1 MMKQLFST
9 VFFFILVINTHAQ
22 NKNIISE
29 IEKKVLDINNDESLT
44 IYKVPSD
51 KIAKGKKYGQD
62 ENIDV
67 FKKGNKA
74 VKIIDHSKDSGG
86 GYEQVII
93 YLQNE
98 KPIFIETENKTIIKA
113 RPVDFKKIEISESV
127 ERSKIFV
134 INWDKDLFDHQFWD
148 KKTNLYKPTEEE
160 EHKNIILASK
170 KNDVLRVLKLSQF
183 ATENNV
189 EE

>member
-1 MMKQLFST
+1 MMKQIFST
-9 VFFFILVINTHAQ
+9 ALFFILIINIHAQ

-51 KIAKGKKYGQD
+51 KIAKVKKYGQD

-67 FKKGNKA
+67 FKKGNMA

-148 KKTNLYKPTEEE
+148 KKTNVYKQPEE
-160 EHKNIILASK
+160 EHKNLILLSK
-170 KNDVLRVLKLSQF
+170 KDDVIRVLKLSQF
-183 ATENNV
+183 ATKNIV
-189 EE
+189 EQ

>member
-1 MMKQLFST
+1 MKQIFST

-29 IEKKVLDINNDESLT
+29 IEKTVLDINNDESLT

-51 KIAKGKKYGQD
+51 KIAKVKKYGQD

-67 FKKGNKA
+67 FKKGDQT
-74 VKIIDHSKDSGG
+74 VKIVDYSKDNGG
-86 GYEQVII
+86 GYKQVII

-98 KPIFIETENKTIIKA
+98 KPIFIETESKTIIKA

-148 KKTNLYKPTEEE
+148 KKTNVYKQPEE
-160 EHKNIILASK
+160 EHKNLILSSK
-170 KNDVLRVLKLSQF
+170 KDDVIRVLKLSQF
-183 ATENNV
+183 ATKNNV

>member
-1 MMKQLFST
+1 MMKQIFST

-29 IEKKVLDINNDESLT
+29 IEKIVLDINNDESLT

-51 KIAKGKKYGQD
+51 KIAKVKKYGQD

-67 FKKGNKA
+67 FKKGNQA
-74 VKIIDHSKDSGG
+74 VKIIDYSKDNGG

-98 KPIFIETENKTIIKA
+98 KPIFIETENKTVIKA

-148 KKTNLYKPTEEE
+148 KKTNVYKQPEE
-160 EHKNIILASK
+160 EHKNLILSSK
-170 KNDVLRVLKLSQF
+170 KDDVIRVLKLSQF
-183 ATENNV
+183 ATKNNV

>member
-1 MMKQLFST
+1 MKQIFST

-29 IEKKVLDINNDESLT
+29 IEKTVLDINNDESLT

-51 KIAKGKKYGQD
+51 KIAKVKKYGQD

-67 FKKGNKA
+67 FKKGDQT
-74 VKIIDHSKDSGG
+74 VKIVDHSKDNGG
-86 GYEQVII
+86 GYKQVII

-98 KPIFIETENKTIIKA
+98 KPIFIETESKTIIKA

-148 KKTNLYKPTEEE
+148 KKTNVYKQPEE
-160 EHKNIILASK
+160 EHKNLILSSK
-170 KNDVLRVLKLSQF
+170 KDDVIRVLKLSQF
-183 ATENNV
+183 ATKNNV

>member
-1 MMKQLFST
+1 MMKQIFSIAL
-9 VFFFILVINTHAQ
+9 FFILAINTHAQ

-29 IEKKVLDINNDESLT
+29 IEKKVLDINNDESLM
-44 IYKVPSD
+44 IYKIPSD
-51 KIAKGKKYGQD
+51 KIAKVKKYGQD

-67 FKKGNKA
+67 LKKGNQA
-74 VKIIDHSKDSGG
+74 VKIVDYSKNNGG
-86 GYEQVII
+86 GYEQFII

-127 ERSKIFV
+127 EKSKIFV
-134 INWDKDLFDHQFWD
+134 INWDKDLFDYQFWD
-148 KKTNLYKPTEEE
+148 KKTNVYKQPEE
-160 EHKNIILASK
+160 EHKNLILSSK
-170 KNDVLRVLKLSQF
+170 KDDVIRILKLSQF
-183 ATENNV
+183 ATKNNV

>member
-1 MMKQLFST
+1 MIKQIFPTAL
-9 VFFFILVINTHAQ
+9 FFILAINTHAQ

-29 IEKKVLDINNDESLT
+29 IEKKVLDINNDESLM

-51 KIAKGKKYGQD
+51 KIAKVEKYGQN

-67 FKKGNKA
+67 FKKGNQA
-74 VKIIDHSKDSGG
+74 VKIVDHLKDNGG

-127 ERSKIFV
+127 EKSKIFV
-134 INWDKDLFDHQFWD
+134 INWEKDFFEYQFWD
-148 KKTNLYKPTEEE
+148 KKTNVYKQPEE
-160 EHKNIILASK
+160 EHKKLILPSRK
-170 KNDVLRVLKLSQF
+170 DDVIRVLKLSQF
-183 ATENNV
+183 ATKNNV

>member
-51 KIAKGKKYGQD
+51 KIAKVEKYGQN
-62 ENIDV
+62 ENINV
-67 FKKGNKA
+67 FKKGDQT
-74 VKIIDHSKDSGG
+74 VKIVDYSKDNRGD
-86 GYEQVII
+86 YEQVII

-98 KPIFIETENKTIIKA
+98 KPIFIETESKTIIKA

-148 KKTNLYKPTEEE
+148 KKTNVYKQPEE
-160 EHKNIILASK
+160 EHKNLMLPSK
-170 KNDVLRVLKLSQF
+170 KDDVIRVLKLSQF
-183 ATENNV
+183 ATKNIV

>member
-1 MMKQLFST
+1 MKQLFST

-51 KIAKGKKYGQD
+51 KIAKVEKYGQN
-62 ENIDV
+62 ENINV
-67 FKKGNKA
+67 FKKGDQT
-74 VKIIDHSKDSGG
+74 VKIVDYSKDNRGD
-86 GYEQVII
+86 YEQVII

-98 KPIFIETENKTIIKA
+98 KPIFIETESKTIIKA

-148 KKTNLYKPTEEE
+148 KKTNVYKQPEE
-160 EHKNIILASK
+160 EHKNLMLPSK
-170 KNDVLRVLKLSQF
+170 KDDVIRVLKLSQF
-183 ATENNV
+183 ATKNIV

>member
-1 MMKQLFST
+1 MMKQIFST

-29 IEKKVLDINNDESLT
+29 IEKTVLDINNDESLT

-51 KIAKGKKYGQD
+51 KIAKVKKYGQD

-67 FKKGNKA
+67 FKKGDQT
-74 VKIIDHSKDSGG
+74 VKIVDYSKDNGG

-134 INWDKDLFDHQFWD
+134 INWDKDLFDHQFGD
-148 KKTNLYKPTEEE
+148 KKTNVYKQPEE
-160 EHKNIILASK
+160 EHKNLILSSK
-170 KNDVLRVLKLSQF
+170 KDDVIRVLKLSQF
-183 ATENNV
+183 ATKNNV

>member
-1 MMKQLFST
+1 MMKQIFST
-9 VFFFILVINTHAQ
+9 ALFFILIINIHAQ

-29 IEKKVLDINNDESLT
+29 IEKTVLDINNDESLMV
-44 IYKVPSD
+44 YKVPSD
-51 KIAKGKKYGQD
+51 KITKVEKYGQN

-67 FKKGNKA
+67 FKKGNQA
-74 VKIIDHSKDSGG
+74 VKIVDYSKDNGG
-86 GYEQVII
+86 GYKQVIM

-98 KPIFIETENKTIIKA
+98 KPIFIETESKTIIKA

-148 KKTNLYKPTEEE
+148 KKTNAYKQPEEE

-170 KNDVLRVLKLSQF
+170 KNDVLRVLKLSKF

>member
-1 MMKQLFST
+1 MMKQIFST

-29 IEKKVLDINNDESLT
+29 IEKTVLDINNDESLT

-51 KIAKGKKYGQD
+51 KIAKVKKYGQD

-67 FKKGNKA
+67 FKKSNQT
-74 VKIIDHSKDSGG
+74 VKIVDHSKDNGG

-127 ERSKIFV
+127 ER
-134 INWDKDLFDHQFWD
+134 
-148 KKTNLYKPTEEE
+148 
-160 EHKNIILASK
+160 
-170 KNDVLRVLKLSQF
+170 
-183 ATENNV
+183 
-189 EE
+189 

>member
-1 MMKQLFST
+1 MMKQIFST
-9 VFFFILVINTHAQ
+9 ALFFILIINIHAQ

-51 KIAKGKKYGQD
+51 KIAKVKKYGQN

-67 FKKGNKA
+67 FKKGNQA
-74 VKIIDHSKDSGG
+74 VKIIDHSKDNGG

-93 YLQNE
+93 YLRNE
-98 KPIFIETENKTIIKA
+98 KPIFIETENKKIIKA

-127 ERSKIFV
+127 EKSKIFV
-134 INWDKDLFDHQFWD
+134 INWDKDLFDDQFWD
-148 KKTNLYKPTEEE
+148 KKTNVYKQSEE
-160 EHKNIILASK
+160 EHKKLSLPSK
-170 KNDVLRVLKLSQF
+170 KDDIIRVLKLSQF
-183 ATENNV
+183 ATKNIV

>member
-1 MMKQLFST
+1 MMKQIFST
-9 VFFFILVINTHAQ
+9 ALFFILAINTHAQ

-29 IEKKVLDINNDESLT
+29 IEKKVLDINNNESLT

-51 KIAKGKKYGQD
+51 KIAKVKKYGQD

-67 FKKGNKA
+67 FKKGNQA
-74 VKIIDHSKDSGG
+74 VKIVDYSKNNGG

-98 KPIFIETENKTIIKA
+98 KPIFIETESKTIIKA
-113 RPVDFKKIEISESV
+113 RPVDFKKIEISESM
-127 ERSKIFV
+127 EKSKIFV
-134 INWDKDLFDHQFWD
+134 INWDKDFFDYQFWD
-148 KKTNLYKPTEEE
+148 KKTNVYKQPEE
-160 EHKNIILASK
+160 EHKNLILPSK
-170 KNDVLRVLKLSQF
+170 KDDVIRVLKLSQF
-183 ATENNV
+183 TTKNNV

>member
-1 MMKQLFST
+1 MMKQIFST
-9 VFFFILVINTHAQ
+9 VFFFILAINTHAQ

-29 IEKKVLDINNDESLT
+29 IEKKVLDINNGESLT

-51 KIAKGKKYGQD
+51 EIAKVEKYGQD

-67 FKKGNKA
+67 FKKGNQT

-134 INWDKDLFDHQFWD
+134 INWDKDLFDYQFWD
-148 KKTNLYKPTEEE
+148 KKTNVYKQPEE
-160 EHKNIILASK
+160 EHKNLILPSK
-170 KNDVLRVLKLSQF
+170 KDDVIRVLKLSQF
-183 ATENNV
+183 ATKNIV
-189 EE
+189 EQ

>member
-1 MMKQLFST
+1 MMKQIFST
-9 VFFFILVINTHAQ
+9 ALFFILIINIHAQ

-51 KIAKGKKYGQD
+51 KIAKVKKYGQN

-67 FKKGNKA
+67 FKKGNQA
-74 VKIIDHSKDSGG
+74 VKIIDHSKDNGG

-93 YLQNE
+93 YLRNE
-98 KPIFIETENKTIIKA
+98 KPIFIETENKKIIKA

-134 INWDKDLFDHQFWD
+134 INWDKNLFNHQFWD
-148 KKTNLYKPTEEE
+148 KKTNLYKPTEE